1 MTSTALRACRNKT
14 QNDQHRK
21 IGQQLK
27 NKNKTY
33 HFSAYF
39 EKLQMQL
46 VLLIILE
53 PTKKM
58 FAETPKSKVH
68 FT

>member
-1 MTSTALRACRNKT
+1 MK
-14 QNDQHRK
+14 K
-21 IGQQLK
+21 
-27 NKNKTY
+27 Y

-58 FAETPKSKVH
+58 FAETPKSKVQ